1 MSADL
6 GLELDRLL
14 ILHFLPKTSNRQNIS
29 AIYMMTIIYS
39 LSADRQLAAN
49 SYIMTIYKIFRFDA
63 AHYLP
68 NVPADHKCGGMHG
81 HTYTLKVSVSGKP
94 SIYTG
99 WIMDFSELK
108 GIVEP
113 WVNLLDHHV
122 LNDIEGLENPTAE
135 ILCLW
140 LWKNLKPELPG
151 LSCIEINETPD
162 SGVVYEG

>member
-1 MSADL
+1 
-6 GLELDRLL
+6 
-14 ILHFLPKTSNRQNIS
+14 
-29 AIYMMTIIYS
+29 MMTIIYS

-68 NVPADHKCGGMHG
+68 NVPADHKCGRMHG

-94 SIYTG
+94 SIHTG

-108 GIVEP
+108 GIVKP
-113 WVNLLDHHV
+113 WVTLLDHHV

-140 LWKNLKPELPG
+140 LWKNLKPAMRG
-151 LSCIEINETPD
+151 LSRIEINETQD